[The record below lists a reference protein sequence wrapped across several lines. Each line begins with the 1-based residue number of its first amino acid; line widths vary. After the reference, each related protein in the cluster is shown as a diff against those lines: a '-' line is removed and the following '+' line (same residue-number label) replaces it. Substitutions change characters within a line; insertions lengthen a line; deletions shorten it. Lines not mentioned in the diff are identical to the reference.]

1 MTMEKTQKPWYK
13 KWWAIT
19 LFIFFGLIVIS
30 SLADNNDS
38 TNQPITPTQQKQ
50 EEQAEVKNE
59 PITQESENKESVQTN
74 EEVKKLD
81 YQIVYELSDKRY
93 DGGKNFYVLVDKIDL
108 SSADFKNDIK
118 KMVDKIVKTKGGKIG
133 IDFVNNKETLDLIY
147 KSHYGSN
154 TLGRIL
160 TKAEIDKVGE
170 SLVAQFSGQLETDIY
185 LNTLSFFP
193 GTFTD
198 NPKVGKY
205 VETIE
210 YNPNK

>member
-1 MTMEKTQKPWYK
+1 
-13 KWWAIT
+13 
-19 LFIFFGLIVIS
+19 
-30 SLADNNDS
+30 
-38 TNQPITPTQQKQ
+38 
-50 EEQAEVKNE
+50 
-59 PITQESENKESVQTN
+59 
-74 EEVKKLD
+74 
-81 YQIVYELSDKRY
+81 
-93 DGGKNFYVLVDKIDL
+93 
-108 SSADFKNDIK
+108 
-118 KMVDKIVKTKGGKIG
+118 IVKTKGGKIW
-133 IDFVNNKETLDLIY
+133 IDFVNNRETLDLIY

-154 TLGRIL
+154 TLGRVL
-160 TKAEIDKVGE
+160 TKAEMDKVGE

>member
-1 MTMEKTQKPWYK
+1 MEKTQKPWYK
-13 KWWAIT
+13 KWWTIT
-19 LFIFFGLIVIS
+19 LFIFFGLIVIG
-30 SLADNNDS
+30 SLADNDNS
-38 TNQPITPTQQKQ
+38 TNQSNTATPQKQ

-59 PITQESENKESVQTN
+59 PITQESENKESVQIN
-74 EEVKKLD
+74 EEVKNLD

-118 KMVDKIVKTKGGKIG
+118 KMVDEIVKTKGGKIW
-133 IDFVNNKETLDLIY
+133 IDFVNNRETLDLIY

-154 TLGRIL
+154 TLGRVL
-160 TKAEIDKVGE
+160 TKAEMDKVGE

>member
-1 MTMEKTQKPWYK
+1 MEKTQKPWYK

-19 LFIFFGLIVIS
+19 LFVFFGLIVIG
-30 SLADNNDS
+30 SLADNDNS
-38 TNQPITPTQQKQ
+38 TNQPNTPTPQKQ

-59 PITQESENKESVQTN
+59 PITQESENKESVQIN
-74 EEVKKLD
+74 EEAKKLD
-81 YQIVYELSDKRY
+81 YQIVYEVSDKRY
-93 DGGKNFYVLVDKIDL
+93 DGGKNFYVLSDKIDL
-108 SSADFKNDIK
+108 STADFKNDVK
-118 KMVDKIVKTKGGKIG
+118 EMVDEIVKNKGGKIS

-147 KSHYGSN
+147 KSHYGNN

-160 TKAEIDKVGE
+160 TKAEMDKVGE

>member
-1 MTMEKTQKPWYK
+1 MEKTQKPWYK

-19 LFIFFGLIVIS
+19 LFIFFGLIVIG
-30 SLADNNDS
+30 SLADNDNA
-38 TNQPITPTQQKQ
+38 TNQTSTPTPQKQ
-50 EEQAEVKNE
+50 EEQTEVKNE
-59 PITQESENKESVQTN
+59 PITQESENKESVQIN

-81 YQIVYELSDKRY
+81 YQIVYEVSDKRY

-108 SSADFKNDIK
+108 STADFKNDIK
-118 KMVDKIVKTKGGKIG
+118 KMVDEIVKIKGGKIG

-160 TKAEIDKVGE
+160 TKAEMDKVGE
-170 SLVAQFSGQLETDIY
+170 SLVTQFSGQLEIGIY